1 MIVTLLKPKAIMM
14 LQVIFIGLV
23 VSFHGMTKLLVSRC
37 CLLKKL
43 EVLLT
48 SMPSDHNAKLSL
60 TLNNLLKEDPIFNNG
75 VL

>member
-1 MIVTLLKPKAIMM
+1 MKMTLFGELFGYTKLQEMIVTLLKPKAIMM

-48 SMPSDHNAKLSL
+48 SMPSDHNAKLS
-60 TLNNLLKEDPIFNNG
+60 
-75 VL
+75 